1 MKRDLTND
9 TDPIPAIDQLTEPGV
24 APGVSA
30 APREVPSDLDPKT
43 ARILKALDRP
53 PRPPAPTPELRASSD
68 GGDFV
73 AYSGAT
79 RLHGAAPRTD
89 EERRRQ
95 VLAELSVLVQEP
107 PASETPPHGS
117 TSTVAPHSHSQR
129 PMWGG
134 LLIGAF
140 ILASVIA
147 AWGSLK
153 TKTVATSP
161 QLRPAQST
169 AVTLLPPRTQAPSP
183 APKSPALPDTT
194 TGMPPPVTKST
205 FTPTPKAPT
214 PIVSGSHLLEPPRQ
228 PAKQPS
234 APRRGPPAASSPAP
248 PSDQLIEHPW

>member
-9 TDPIPAIDQLTEPGV
+9 TDPILAIDPLTESGV

-30 APREVPSDLDPKT
+30 ASAEVASHLDPKT

-117 TSTVAPHSHSQR
+117 TSTVAPHLHSQLPR
-129 PMWGG
+129 WGG
-134 LLIGAF
+134 LLIGA
-140 ILASVIA
+140 LVVAGVIV

-153 TKTVATSP
+153 TKTFTP
-161 QLRPAQST
+161 
-169 AVTLLPPRTQAPSP
+169 LPPRTQEQSP
-183 APKSPALPDTT
+183 APKSAALP
-194 TGMPPPVTKST
+194 GVPPPATKST
-205 FTPTPKAPT
+205 FTPTPRAPT
-214 PIVSGSHLLEPPRQ
+214 PVVSGSYLHEPPRQ
-228 PAKQPS
+228 PPKQLS
-234 APRRGPPAASSPAP
+234 APYRAPPAASSSASP
-248 PSDQLIEHPW
+248 PDQLIEHPW